1 MYRTLY
7 EPNRELL
14 AAVLSD
20 IKDGTAPLT
29 VRFDNV
35 SCGDL
40 AAAWWNFGD
49 GETSARLASVSH
61 TYTAPGL
68 YRVVLTVTDRFGNT
82 DTDDAETITVGEGPW
97 PTF

>member
-14 AAVLSD
+14 AAVLPH
-20 IKDGTAPLT
+20 IKDGPAPLT

-49 GETSARLASVSH
+49 GETSTHLLSVSH
-61 TYTAPGL
+61 TYAAPGL
-68 YRVVLTVTDRFGNT
+68 YRVALIVTDRFGNT

>member
-1 MYRTLY
+1 MDRTLY
-7 EPNRELL
+7 EPNNELL
-14 AAVLSD
+14 AAVLPD
-20 IKDGTAPLT
+20 VKDGPAPLT

-49 GETSARLASVSH
+49 GETSDRLLSVSH
-61 TYTAPGL
+61 TYTTPGR

-82 DTDDAETITVGEGPW
+82 DTDDAETITVSEVLW
-97 PTF
+97 PTS

>member
-1 MYRTLY
+1 MHRTLY

-14 AAVLSD
+14 AAVLPD
-20 IKDGTAPLT
+20 IKDGPAPLT

-40 AAAWWNFGD
+40 AAARWNFGD
-49 GETSARLASVSH
+49 GQTSAHLVSVSH

-68 YRVVLTVTDRFGNT
+68 YRVVLIVTDRFGNT